1 MQLAA
6 QLAQVQKGENR
17 GGGAAFH
24 VAGAAPV
31 DAAVNQFAAPRVVC
45 PAGAIARREAVDM
58 SVEREMTPGCPSLE
72 RRHDVRHH
80 LVGRDHPT
88 LGAMPLQELTD
99 VVRRLAR
106 VAGRIRALTA
116 NEAPEEIEQN
126 LAVALNPL
134 QQLRLAAF
142 HYRFSHRV
150 YPSGTRSSNLWAGC
164 GADKHRQA
172 AYASF
177 SRRARPPPEPRS
189 RPAHKPVPP
198 RCRGWCNP
206 AVGSSQRC

>member
-1 MQLAA
+1 
-6 QLAQVQKGENR
+6 
-17 GGGAAFH
+17 
-24 VAGAAPV
+24 
-31 DAAVNQFAAPRVVC
+31 
-45 PAGAIARREAVDM
+45 M

-142 HYRFSHRV
+142 H
-150 YPSGTRSSNLWAGC
+150 SGSPVAFT
-164 GADKHRQA
+164 RQA
-172 AYASF
+172 VEQFMGRLWGGQAS
-177 SRRARPPPEPRS
+177 
-189 RPAHKPVPP
+189 
-198 RCRGWCNP
+198 
-206 AVGSSQRC
+206 